1 MSTFPKFPP
10 PLPTAPSDRRPFGR
24 RKSHSRE
31 ISTKK
36 GMSFRPSVASGEISP
51 EPLQIHFYHSLSVAV
66 AMRCL
71 GNARSCYYRAQP
83 YRRAARH
90 DMGVG
95 LAVRSPASTLRRT
108 GSKSL
113 KHRTREEGA
122 GKGEFAFTECRNFY
136 YSLAQNRGFCAKE
149 EPQAIEQTSRVY
161 SACCEVS
168 LAATRRNLPGYVSDT
183 IYPYYSLPFA
193 WGGVRARERSDGE
206 VDILYFYRYGN
217 IFRAARICG
226 RRIVCLKDKMVI

>member
-1 MSTFPKFPP
+1 
-10 PLPTAPSDRRPFGR
+10 
-24 RKSHSRE
+24 
-31 ISTKK
+31 
-36 GMSFRPSVASGEISP
+36 MSFRPSVASGEISP

-71 GNARSCYYRAQP
+71 GNARSCYHRAQP

-161 SACCEVS
+161 SAFCEVS
-168 LAATRRNLPGYVSDT
+168 LAATRR
-183 IYPYYSLPFA
+183 
-193 WGGVRARERSDGE
+193 
-206 VDILYFYRYGN
+206 
-217 IFRAARICG
+217 AARHDKVGEG
-226 RRIVCLKDKMVI
+226 RVSAPRAPSEERVANHPSYVPALFWYH